1 MKMAVIKG
9 TAGKIKVGSAVIAEV
24 RSFSVNERVN
34 TVETTTLGS
43 TSESHATT
51 YTSFSGTIDAF
62 FDDTDTS
69 GQGACTAGASVT
81 LNLLPEGDATGA
93 VMLTG
98 TATIEQRDI
107 TQSFDGLAEMTLTFR
122 GDGALTTTTAP

>member
-1 MKMAVIKG
+1 MAVIKG

-43 TSESHATT
+43 TAESHATT

-69 GQGACTAGASVT
+69 ENRKQRTK
-81 LNLLPEGDATGA
+81 NLFYVSCSRAKENLVVLALSQMGDLAMNKITEWFG
-93 VMLTG
+93 VENIN
-98 TATIEQRDI
+98 TI
-107 TQSFDGLAEMTLTFR
+107 
-122 GDGALTTTTAP
+122 